1 MASIDIPNLGTVTVN
16 DLATEETADNILKTQ
31 RQILATMTGVKEE
44 DSQGNVTLAQILR
57 EQKKDGID
65 SKTIKQQMGKF
76 VKETPNSVMKG
87 FETIGNKKITDVITQ
102 TMSRLGAPAA
112 VSTAFGM
119 ANQAAEELGEVM
131 RLSGRFGVDFTS
143 ELAMMNARTSEVGL
157 TLGEFTKMVGQDSL
171 AMREFGDGVQNGSM
185 RFLKLVENFQA
196 AAEPFGNFGMKTQ
209 EAAEFMAKELEIR
222 RKTMDTDS
230 FRAMNEQALAES
242 MAENIKQQEAMAR
255 VTGQDVR
262 SRLQAQMEMR
272 NSAIAQ
278 SFLSEQT
285 GDTQERFKQLASALS
300 TIPGGKQLGEAIVNG
315 IATDL
320 PANAFAPELIA
331 RLGSNA
337 DKLISF
343 VMGNIE
349 GGMDSAQ
356 FGTEVQQLVQD
367 LRGPAAQNANVLRT
381 QAALGDS
388 TALTILTFQ
397 EGLADID
404 DVAGKVA
411 ESLEKLNEEAGTT
424 TGTARGLSAELQK
437 TQAIINARLL
447 DVARGIG
454 RGATGDENLGTVDAL
469 MAIQKMTQEF
479 GSTEFAETFAKG
491 VGTALGSFAIE
502 PFVNV
507 AKGQM
512 ELSDKLF
519 FAGLGAFAVGRNN
532 LGMGLMAL
540 QGTETVMDTFAS
552 FGDETSAEQ
561 ERANREGISVQ
572 QLREREAERLG
583 VSNTGQ
589 MLLQKFGAI
598 LGSEENP
605 TNMKFNKQGLDE
617 FVGALTTAIKE
628 KVDAYTNNQNPGP

>member
-65 SKTIKQQMGKF
+65 SKTIKQQMGKYI
-76 VKETPNSVMKG
+76 KETPNAVMKG

>member
-44 DSQGNVTLAQILR
+44 DGQSNVTLAQILR
-57 EQKKDGID
+57 ETKKDGID
-65 SKTIKQQMGKF
+65 TKQVKQQMGKYI
-76 VKETPNSVMKG
+76 KETPNAVMKG

-102 TMSRLGAPAA
+102 TMSRLGAPVA

-143 ELAMMNARTSEVGL
+143 QLAMMNARTSEVGL

-171 AMREFGDGVQNGSM
+171 AIREFGDGVQNGSM

-209 EAAEFMAKELEIR
+209 EAAEFMAKELELR

-230 FRAMNEQALAES
+230 FRAMTEQDLADS
-242 MAENIKQQEAMAR
+242 MAENIKQQEAMAK

-285 GDTQERFKQLASALS
+285 GDTQERFKALAASLS

-331 RLGSNA
+331 RLGGNA

-356 FGTEVQQLVQD
+356 FGTQVQQLVQD

-404 DVAGKVA
+404 DVAK
-411 ESLEKLNEEAGTT
+411 EFEQSLKDLNDAAGTT
-424 TGTARGLSAELQK
+424 EGTARGLSAELQK
-437 TQAIINARLL
+437 TQAIIGARLL
-447 DVARGIG
+447 DVARGVG
-454 RGATGDENLGTVDAL
+454 RGATGDENLGTIDAL
-469 MAIQKMTQEF
+469 MAIQKMTQDF

-491 VGTALGSFAIE
+491 VGQALGSFAIE

-507 AKGQM
+507 AKGQI
-512 ELSDKLF
+512 ELSDSLF
-519 FAGLGAFAVGRNN
+519 FMGLGAFAVGKNN
-532 LGMGLMAL
+532 LGTGLIGL
-540 QGTETVMDTFAS
+540 QAGEAAMDTLAS
-552 FGDETSAEQ
+552 LGDATSEEQ
-561 ERANREGISVQ
+561 QRANREGLSVQ
-572 QLREREAERLG
+572 QLREKEG
-583 VSNTGQ
+583 GNINKGQ
-589 MLLQKFGAI
+589 MLLKEFGNI
-598 LGSEENP
+598 LGSENNP
-605 TNMKFNKQGLDE
+605 LNMKFGKKDLAD
-617 FVGALTTAIKE
+617 FVTALTNAINGKQ
-628 KVDAYTNNQNPGP
+628 DASQNNQVPPPTVQ

>member
-44 DSQGNVTLAQILR
+44 DSQGNVTLQQILR
-57 EQKKDGID
+57 ETKKDGMD
-65 SKTIKQQMGKF
+65 TKAVKQQMGKYI
-76 VKETPNSVMKG
+76 KETPNAVMKG

-102 TMSRLGAPAA
+102 TMARLGAPAA

-157 TLGEFTKMVGQDSL
+157 SLGEFTKMVGQDSL
-171 AMREFGDGVQNGSM
+171 AMREFGDGIQNGSM

-262 SRLQAQMEMR
+262 SRLQAQMELR

-411 ESLEKLNEEAGTT
+411 ESLAKLNEEAGTT
-424 TGTARGLSAELQK
+424 QGTARGLTAELQR

-454 RGATGDENLGTVDAL
+454 RGATGDENLGTIDAL
-469 MAIQKMTQEF
+469 MAIQNLTQEF

-491 VGTALGSFAIE
+491 VGQALGSFAIE
-502 PFVNV
+502 PFINV
-507 AKGQM
+507 AKGQI
-512 ELSDKLF
+512 ELSDSLF
-519 FAGLGAFAVGRNN
+519 FMGLGAFAVGKNK
-532 LGMGLMAL
+532 LGAGLVAL
-540 QGTETVMDTFAS
+540 QGGEAAMDTLAS
-552 FGDETSAEQ
+552 LGDPTSTEINEARNQ
-561 ERANREGISVQ
+561 GITVE
-572 QLREREAERLG
+572 QLRERQGGIVNA
-583 VSNTGQ
+583 GQ
-589 MLLQKFGAI
+589 NILEKFGGI

-605 TNMKFNKQGLDE
+605 TNMKFNKKGLDE
-617 FVGALTTAIKE
+617 FVNALTDAIKG
-628 KVDAYTNNQNPGP
+628 KQDASNNNQTPTVQ

>member
-1 MASIDIPNLGTVTVN
+1 MASVDIPGIGTVQVN
-16 DLATEETADNILKTQ
+16 DLATEDTAADILSTQ

-65 SKTIKQQMGKF
+65 SKQIKQQMGKYI
-76 VKETPNSVMKG
+76 KETPNAVMKG

-102 TMSRLGAPAA
+102 TMSRLGAPVA

-143 ELAMMNARTSEVGL
+143 QLAMMNSRTSEVGL
-157 TLGEFTKMVGQDSL
+157 TLGEFTKIVGQDSL

-196 AAEPFGNFGMKTQ
+196 AAQPFGNFGMKTQ
-209 EAAEFMAKELEIR
+209 EVAEFMAKELELR

-230 FRAMNEQALAES
+230 FRAMTEQELADS
-242 MAENIKQQEAMAR
+242 MAENIKQQEAMAK

-285 GDTQERFKQLASALS
+285 GDTQERFKALASSLS

-349 GGMDSAQ
+349 GNMDSAQ

-411 ESLEKLNEEAGTT
+411 ESLAELNEEAGTT
-424 TGTARGLSAELQK
+424 KGTARGLTAELQR

-447 DVARGIG
+447 DVARGVG
-454 RGATGDENLGTVDAL
+454 RGATGDENLGTIDAL
-469 MAIQKMTQEF
+469 MAIQKFTQQF
-479 GSTEFAETFAKG
+479 GSTEFAETFSKG
-491 VGTALGSFAIE
+491 VGQALGSFAIE

-507 AKGQM
+507 AKGQV
-512 ELSDKLF
+512 ELSDSLF
-519 FAGLGAFAVGRNN
+519 FMGLGAFAVGKNN
-532 LGMGLMAL
+532 LGAGLIGL
-540 QGTETVMDTFAS
+540 QGGEAVMDTLAS
-552 FGDETSAEQ
+552 LGDPTSSEQ
-561 ERANREGISVQ
+561 EQADLMGISVD
-572 QLREREAERLG
+572 QLREQQG
-583 VSNTGQ
+583 GNINKGQ
-589 MLLQKFGAI
+589 SLLNKFGNY
-598 LGSEENP
+598 LGSESNP
-605 TNMKFNKQGLDE
+605 LNMKFGKKDLADLLNGL
-617 FVGALTTAIKE
+617 KE
-628 KVDAYTNNQNPGP
+628 VINGNQDASQNNTDTSYP